1 MPRLSRFRGV
11 SASLRL
17 SGSVSV
23 SSAMIGSPC
32 DLCLHYQCVDYGI
45 ASSWIWM
52 EMALWCPLLL
62 GCGYVVVDDTAGLRM
77 VSLVCAEFCAFVV
90 KGLCNGAV
98 VRFHAQ

>member
-45 ASSWIWM
+45 ASSWIWI
-52 EMALWCPLLL
+52 EMALWCSLLL
-62 GCGYVVVDDTAGLRM
+62 GCGYGAVDDVAGLRM
-77 VSLVCAEFCAFVV
+77 VS
-90 KGLCNGAV
+90 GLCLVLWVCG
-98 VRFHAQ
+98 